1 MLAEDVMQEER
12 CNEEGCKV
20 NRRVVVTGLGVISA
34 IGTGKDSFW
43 ESLKSGRSGI
53 REINSFDCS
62 SYKCRIAGEIT
73 EFDPCDFMPAQTAR
87 RIDRFAQLAV
97 TAAKLAVIDAGLDIA
112 QEKPGAMG
120 VILGTSVGTLCYA
133 EQQIALF
140 YEKGVKRINPFFATS
155 VIPSSA
161 VTQIMLEL
169 GLRGPAWTL
178 TTACASGTGSIGDG
192 FHRVKDGEL
201 DIVMAGGAEAP
212 ITPLVLSTLSTIEM
226 LSVENDAPQ
235 RSYRAFSKD
244 AAGFVLGEGSG
255 ILILEELEHALRRGA
270 KIYGEIVGYGAS
282 SDGYHVMLFEP
293 SLEQP
298 VAAIRMALE
307 EAHITPADL
316 GYVNPHGIAIP
327 ANDQCEADIFRLAL
341 GEDMSKISISAT
353 KPLTGHV
360 LGAGGALEL
369 VGCCLMLEHQF
380 LHPMINISESDL
392 SYGLDFVPAIG
403 RHKAVDAMLSV
414 SFGFGGYNAACVI
427 RRYEN

>member
-1 MLAEDVMQEER
+1 MLAQDAMQEER
-12 CNEEGCKV
+12 CNKV

-43 ESLKSGRSGI
+43 ESLKGGRSGI
-53 REINSFDCS
+53 RKISSFDCS
-62 SYKCRIAGEIT
+62 SYKCQIAGEIT
-73 EFDPCDFMPAQTAR
+73 DFDPCDFMPAQTAR

-97 TAAKLAVIDAGLDIA
+97 TAARLAVIDAGLDIA
-112 QEKPGAMG
+112 REKPGAIG
-120 VILGTSVGTLCYA
+120 IILGTSVGTLCYA

-169 GLRGPAWTL
+169 GIHGPAWTL

-192 FHRVKDGEL
+192 FHRVKHGEL

-235 RSYRAFSKD
+235 HSYRAFSKD

-255 ILILEELEHALRRGA
+255 ILILEELEHALGRGA

-298 VAAIRMALE
+298 VAAIRMSLE

-327 ANDQCEADIFRLAL
+327 ANDRCEADIFRLAL
-341 GEDMSKISISAT
+341 GEAMSKISISAT

-392 SYGLDFVPAIG
+392 SYGLDFVPATG

>member
-1 MLAEDVMQEER
+1 MLAEDALQEER
-12 CNEEGCKV
+12 CNKV

-43 ESLKSGRSGI
+43 ESLKAGRSGI
-53 REINSFDCS
+53 RKINSFDCS
-62 SYKCRIAGEIT
+62 SYKCQIAGEIS

-97 TAAKLAVIDAGLDIA
+97 TAARLAVIDAGLDIA
-112 QEKPGAMG
+112 KEKPGAIG
-120 VILGTSVGTLCYA
+120 IILGTSVGTLCYA

-169 GLRGPAWTL
+169 GIHGPAWTL
-178 TTACASGTGSIGDG
+178 TTACASGTGSIGAG

-212 ITPLVLSTLSTIEM
+212 ITPLVLSTLSAIEM

-298 VAAIRMALE
+298 VAAIRIALR

-327 ANDQCEADIFRLAL
+327 ANDRCEADIFRLAL
-341 GEDMSKISISAT
+341 GEAMSKISISAT
-353 KPLTGHV
+353 KPLTGHA

-392 SYGLDFVPAIG
+392 SYGLDFVPATG
-403 RHKAVDAMLSV
+403 RHKAVDGMLSV
-414 SFGFGGYNAACVI
+414 SFGFGGYNAACII
-427 RRYEN
+427 RRYKN